1 MEQKILIDTI
11 SGLNPV
17 GVEIQDYLYNFILHY
32 FLRFEL
38 ILLIFLSTFVMETL
52 KDFSENTKFNFTIND
67 KWYGVI
73 LLFTLIVINWLLIR
87 YNITFDN
94 FIMYLI
100 FNVLPAYVVYSSAI
114 KHIAKY
120 FRHKIKE
127 KFKTI

>member
-1 MEQKILIDTI
+1 MEHKILIDTI

-38 ILLIFLSTFVMETL
+38 ILLIFLSTFVIETI
-52 KDFSENTKFNFTIND
+52 KDFSDNTKFNFTISD
-67 KWYGVI
+67 KWFGVI
-73 LLFTLIVINWLLIR
+73 LLVILIIINWLLIR

-94 FIMYLI
+94 FTMYLI
-100 FNVLPAYVVYSSAI
+100 FNVLPAYVVYSLLI

-120 FRHKIKE
+120 FRYKIKE